1 LLLFERSNKHVVLCL
16 NTKDLHFFKNKSM
29 NNMEYALCPA
39 TQIAHLHVF
48 VIVAR
53 LPTFAQT

>member
-1 LLLFERSNKHVVLCL
+1 
-16 NTKDLHFFKNKSM
+16 
-29 NNMEYALCPA
+29 MEYALCPA